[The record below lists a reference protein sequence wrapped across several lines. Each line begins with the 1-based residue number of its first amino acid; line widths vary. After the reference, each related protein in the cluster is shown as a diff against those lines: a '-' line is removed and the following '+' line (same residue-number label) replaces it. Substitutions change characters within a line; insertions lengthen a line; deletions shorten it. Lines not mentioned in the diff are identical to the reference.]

1 MLLEELLEVL
11 VMFPMTA
18 SVRVVLAQ
26 ADAQR
31 YADDEDPDTLE
42 IVGAEYSGGEVV
54 VDLEYPVSF
63 TEQ

>member
-11 VMFPMTA
+11 VMLPMTA

-26 ADAQR
+26 DDAQR

-42 IVGAEYSGGEVV
+42 IVGAEYSSGEVV
-54 VDLEYPVSF
+54 IDLEYPVLF